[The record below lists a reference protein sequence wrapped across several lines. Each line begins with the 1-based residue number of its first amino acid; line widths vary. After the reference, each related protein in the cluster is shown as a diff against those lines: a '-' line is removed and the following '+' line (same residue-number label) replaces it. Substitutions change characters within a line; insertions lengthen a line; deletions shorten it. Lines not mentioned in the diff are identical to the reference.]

1 MPAPALPLPLPVPC
15 PAETLGSSP
24 SAAETEPGRT
34 CLGFVK
40 GSKEEEGDGS
50 GASRAGLS
58 EGAPGKGC
66 LDLGF
71 GGT

>member
-1 MPAPALPLPLPVPC
+1 MPAPALPLPVPC
-15 PAETLGSSP
+15 PAEALGSSP
-24 SAAETEPGRT
+24 SATETEPGRT
-34 CLGFVK
+34 CLGFAK
-40 GSKEEEGDGS
+40 GSKEEEEGGS

-58 EGAPGKGC
+58 EGVPGEGC